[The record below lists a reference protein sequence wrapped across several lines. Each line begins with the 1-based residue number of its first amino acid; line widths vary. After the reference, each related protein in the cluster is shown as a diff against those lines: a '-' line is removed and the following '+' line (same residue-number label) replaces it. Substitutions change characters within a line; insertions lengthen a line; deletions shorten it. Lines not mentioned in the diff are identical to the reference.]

1 MTFRLEVL
9 NGPNLGLLGARE
21 PELYGTTTL
30 AQLADQCQRWA
41 EEHGHELLFRQTD
54 DEGELV
60 AFLITADEK
69 CHGVVLNAG
78 AYSHT
83 SVAVRDAVAGL
94 AIPVVELHLTNPA
107 QREDFRRRNLIT
119 DVVVATVQGFGAA
132 GYLLALRGLE
142 TLLQNND

>member
-60 AFLITADEK
+60 AFLIKAAEK

-94 AIPVVELHLTNPA
+94 AIPVVELHLTNPT

-119 DVVVATVQGFGAA
+119 DVVVATVPEVETPT
-132 GYLLALRGLE
+132 RG
-142 TLLQNND
+142 